1 MKRKFAVAR
10 EVLVVGGAL
19 AFGVVAWEH
28 WLHAHL
34 LGRAGMPDDSLRHWL
49 RDSLM
54 ALPVGLASAV
64 IARLWARVLRLRQGA
79 AGLLARGSL
88 ASVIFAA
95 LLVPSAPVHNQ
106 LDAAFD
112 TDTQLAA
119 SGQAVAAEL
128 GAGPSGG
135 LMQLETDTSLTGQAL
150 HGVHDAL
157 LGEVVA
163 LPLAAG
169 ALLLLALPRLR
180 PRPRGPV
187 RPAGAPG

>member
-28 WLHAHL
+28 WLHAYL
-34 LGRAGMPDDSLRHWL
+34 LGPAGMPDYSLRHWL

-54 ALPVGLASAV
+54 ALAVGLASAV
-64 IARLWARVLRLRQGA
+64 IARLWARVLRLRQGPP
-79 AGLLARGSL
+79 GLLVRGSL
-88 ASVIFAA
+88 ASVIFAG

-106 LDAAFD
+106 LDAAFG
-112 TDTQLAA
+112 TDPQLA
-119 SGQAVAAEL
+119 GQ
-128 GAGPSGG
+128 
-135 LMQLETDTSLTGQAL
+135 ML

-157 LGEVVA
+157 IGEVVA

-180 PRPRGPV
+180 PRPRGHV
-187 RPAGAPG
+187 RRAGAPG